1 MERHCVIVLGNTQRF
16 QRHWFRRKY
25 LRLFLRVQASERKTA
40 ALLCQCWYLCTS
52 KNEHLRFR
60 DEDPEIRRAA
70 EFCYLSY
77 INMSFFFFC
86 RLFVNFPSSKQLFK
100 DFKHIEEPEEM
111 QRSVQL
117 RKHANRVMT
126 TINTLVENIDN
137 SDAMASALR
146 SVGRAHALRH
156 KVDPKYFKVKW
167 KWPKHTL

>member
-1 MERHCVIVLGNTQRF
+1 MNTCVIVMKIPR
-16 QRHWFRRKY
+16 
-25 LRLFLRVQASERKTA
+25 S
-40 ALLCQCWYLCTS
+40 
-52 KNEHLRFR
+52 
-60 DEDPEIRRAA
+60 A
-70 EFCYLSY
+70 EQLNSVISHQVF
-77 INMSFFFFC
+77 FFFFC

-126 TINTLVENIDN
+126 TINTLVENLDN

-156 KVDPKYFKVKW
+156 KVDPKYFKVNW